1 MSRHAEEAHTEDRLN
16 YAEME
21 SVDPGLKFKTI
32 SGLMVETTGNSDYVD
47 ATDVHVHEVVI
58 LEGVG
63 EGNKYLYNLDTGELL
78 ED

>member
-1 MSRHAEEAHTEDRLN
+1 MN